1 MGGWLSIQCRGDLLC
16 RLVVVSDGYKLSEAE
31 GSFIRGFSVFI

>member
-1 MGGWLSIQCRGDLLC
+1 MGWWVVYTVSRRSIMSV
-16 RLVVVSDGYKLSEAE
+16 VVVSGGYKLSEAE